1 MITIRQLRHMLDEAC
16 EQHELTDES
25 EVRFITRP
33 DGRGTVPNM
42 SVDYS
47 MTDKLATVAP
57 DPENGP
63 PADRRFGAGVLL
75 LGEECVMRC
84 TPQDILDQLDW

>member
-1 MITIRQLRHMLDEAC
+1 MLDVAC

-25 EVRFITRP
+25 EVRFITR
-33 DGRGTVPNM
+33 GTHSDVVHWQLDKYT
-42 SVDYS
+42 SVDCS
-47 MTDKLATVAP
+47 MTDQVATIAP
-57 DPENGP
+57 DPSNGP

>member
-1 MITIRQLRHMLDEAC
+1 MLDEAC

-33 DGRGTVPNM
+33 DHQHPTEYS
-42 SVDYS
+42 SVDCS
-47 MTDKLATVAP
+47 MTSHVATIAP
-57 DPENGP
+57 DPSNGP

-75 LGEECVMRC
+75 LAEECVMRC
-84 TPQDILDQLDW
+84 TPQNILDQLDW